1 MIYSET
7 TIQIVYSEVINN
19 TVFSEEDQDYRT
31 LADVIRITEQMEI
44 RLTESGQYRT
54 LES

>member
-1 MIYSET
+1 MIYSE
-7 TIQIVYSEVINN
+7 TIQIVYSEVIDNPI
-19 TVFSEEDQDYRT
+19 FSEEDQDYRT
-31 LADVIRITEQMEI
+31 VADVLRITEQIEI